1 MEISI
6 WSPDWGLPSVDFGCL
21 SMIAYA
27 KFSGAPV
34 TIKDTNSPFWSPNG
48 KLPVFRH
55 KCLSSQCLGVAED
68 LSGTYENSNE
78 ITNFQEF
85 VTHLRKNK
93 FSADYNLTPKQC
105 SEVRCYIRKMP
116 NRH

>member
-34 TIKDTNSPFWSPNG
+34 TIKDTNSPFWSPTG

-55 KCLSSQCLGVAED
+55 NLAED
-68 LSGTYENSNE
+68 LSGTFSNSNA
-78 ITNFQEF
+78 ITSFQEF
-85 VTHLRKNK
+85 VTHLRNNK

-105 SEVRCYIRKMP
+105 SEVIFKGCFP
-116 NRH
+116 V